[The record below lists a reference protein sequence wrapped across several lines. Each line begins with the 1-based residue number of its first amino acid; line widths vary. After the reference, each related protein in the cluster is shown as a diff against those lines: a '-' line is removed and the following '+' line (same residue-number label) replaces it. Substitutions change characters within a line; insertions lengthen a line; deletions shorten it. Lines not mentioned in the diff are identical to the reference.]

1 MEKAKDTQ
9 TLNIPTLNPI
19 LQTFKSA
26 RCVLYK
32 YRLATKHYN
41 NNFHY
46 KIDSKKLCCTWNT
59 YCFGYSQCIKVL
71 LLFDFVLQTLFTHL
85 TLIYHGGTRWCHLA
99 LTFRRCSKSLKCIFS
114 SPDDSGPMH
123 SFASASLEV
132 PRRLSLKTTHS
143 IVECFNISL
152 PMLKT
157 RASFHEGLS
166 VFRLVVVFFFFIRLF
181 MYVNDTFTKGS
192 KRRDRKNCFLHQ
204 TNRNRTS
211 LPFDLTRN
219 GNMPRLR
226 TLVTMMILL
235 LLQIPI
241 ETNLLKIEIY

>member
-1 MEKAKDTQ
+1 MSCRKGKKTHTGSHSPDFKICTFHLLQLHGTVWQASIIITIFTAKLTS
-9 TLNIPTLNPI
+9 
-19 LQTFKSA
+19 KSFAA
-26 RCVLYK
+26 RGIHIV
-32 YRLATKHYN
+32 
-41 NNFHY
+41 
-46 KIDSKKLCCTWNT
+46 
-59 YCFGYSQCIKVL
+59 FGYCQCYCIKVL
-71 LLFDFVLQTLFTHL
+71 LMLFYFVLQKYFTHL
-85 TLIYHGGTRWCHLA
+85 ILIYHGGTRWCHLA

-157 RASFHEGLS
+157 RASFHDGLR

-192 KRRDRKNCFLHQ
+192 ERREREKIVC
-204 TNRNRTS
+204 TS
-211 LPFDLTRN
+211 GRLEIELLYHLISVGTLQLPPYSSFPAIHKVDVV
-219 GNMPRLR
+219 G
-226 TLVTMMILL
+226 I
-235 LLQIPI
+235 
-241 ETNLLKIEIY
+241 